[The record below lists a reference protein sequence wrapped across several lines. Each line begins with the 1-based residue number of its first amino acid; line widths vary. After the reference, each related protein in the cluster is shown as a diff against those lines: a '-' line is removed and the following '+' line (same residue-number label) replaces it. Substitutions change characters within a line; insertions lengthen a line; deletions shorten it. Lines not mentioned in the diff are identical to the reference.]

1 MLWQNQYNLNHSM
14 VPESTCILI
23 QYLEAIEQVMVEN
36 QGSKLKAKGKGGTA
50 PFKAKGNPKDKV
62 PGGSI
67 G

>member
-1 MLWQNQYNLNHSM
+1 M